1 MMPRVYICD
10 IIEENGIAL
19 LKQKGFEIEINK
31 GGKDLSFESLQKIF
45 STFDAVITMVYNKI
59 DAKLIKSAAK
69 KLKVI
74 SNYAV
79 GTDNIDVRQAQR
91 RKIAV
96 TNTPGVASES
106 VAEHAFSLIA
116 ALGKHLFE
124 ADRFVRSGKF
134 SKFDPNL
141 FLSKQLWGQTIGII
155 GLGRIGM
162 FVGQIAHGGYR
173 MKVDY
178 FDIKR
183 SEDFEMVCEAE
194 YMDVEHLLTC
204 ADIVTLHVPLLPT
217 THHLIGKREL
227 KLMKNSAVLINTCR
241 GPVVD
246 EEALI
251 WALREKE
258 IAGAGLDVFEHE
270 PAISRELFAL
280 NNVILTPHIA
290 SATYETRKKMSEI
303 AARNIIDVFEGRE
316 PVGLVKTN

>member
-1 MMPRVYICD
+1 MPKIYICD

-19 LKQKGFEIEINK
+19 LRQKGFEIEINK
-31 GGKDLSFESLQKIF
+31 GAKDLSFETLQKIF
-45 STFDAVITMVYNKI
+45 SSYDAVITMINNKI
-59 DAKLIKSAAK
+59 DAKLIKSASK

-79 GTDNIDVRQAQR
+79 GIDNIDVKEAQR
-91 RKIAV
+91 RKIIVA
-96 TNTPGVASES
+96 NTPGVASES

-162 FVGQIAHGGYR
+162 FVGQIAHGGFR

-183 SEDFEMVCEAE
+183 SEDFEMVCEAQ
-194 YMDVEHLLTC
+194 YMDIEHLLTR
-204 ADIVTLHVPLLPT
+204 ADIVTLHVPILPT

-227 KLMKNSAVLINTCR
+227 KLMKNSAILINTSR

-258 IAGAGLDVFEHE
+258 IAGVGLDVFEHE
-270 PAISRELFAL
+270 PDVSRELFAFE
-280 NNVILTPHIA
+280 NVILTPHIA
-290 SATYETRKKMSEI
+290 SATYETREKMSEI
-303 AARNIIDVFEGRE
+303 AAQNIIDVFEGKE
-316 PVGLVKTN
+316 PAGLVKG